1 MLNEQTRNY
10 IENFKKVN
18 PIEFRRVFLGD
29 INASTSDV
37 VFPQFVR
44 SKCYKRDYELEKH
57 YFMNLI
63 IGIDHATANDT
74 FAVVPV
80 AILDNGTT
88 QTLEVCYDDPEQT
101 NRTLAPTEQCAILED
116 FIEFLDNKYGIE
128 YNHINV
134 ILSVDGAAS
143 PFIAQLAHLK
153 KTARNKR
160 LWKNI
165 HVKAFTLKHKD
176 VNLGIIKN
184 AFAYGVLTILNEGW
198 KDWRGMIN
206 QHRLANELEKQRY
219 RNGKLDDRIKNDLCD
234 ALEYG
239 LIPFY
244 NNCYN
249 LSFPVR
255 KAVADAHYD
264 DIRKMARI
272 IS

>member
-1 MLNEQTRNY
+1 M
-10 IENFKKVN
+10 
-18 PIEFRRVFLGD
+18 
-29 INASTSDV
+29 
-37 VFPQFVR
+37 
-44 SKCYKRDYELEKH
+44 
-57 YFMNLI
+57 
-63 IGIDHATANDT
+63 
-74 FAVVPV
+74 
-80 AILDNGTT
+80 LDNGTT
-88 QTLEVCYDDPEQT
+88 QTLEVCYDDPSET
-101 NRTLAPTEQCAILED
+101 NRTLAPTEQCEILED
-116 FIEFLDNKYGIE
+116 FIEWLDKKYGIE

-143 PFIAQLAHLK
+143 PFIAQLQHLK

-165 HVKAFTLKHKD
+165 YVKAFTLKHKD

-206 QHRLANELEKQRY
+206 RHRLVNEIEKQRY
-219 RNGKLDDRIKNDLCD
+219 KNGKLDDSIKNDLVD

-255 KAVADAHYD
+255 KAAADAHYD

-272 IS
+272 IKE